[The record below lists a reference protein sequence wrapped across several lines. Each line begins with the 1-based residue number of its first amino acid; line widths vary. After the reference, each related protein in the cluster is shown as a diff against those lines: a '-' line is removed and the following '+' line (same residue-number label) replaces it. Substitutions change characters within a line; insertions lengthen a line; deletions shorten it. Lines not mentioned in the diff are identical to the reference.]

1 MKIIHFDLFFKEEKE
16 LLVDLEMYLKDP
28 ARDDH
33 IIRHDVWTTQNTQIR
48 LLLSIYVFTTA
59 AYEKGQVRVLLL
71 IEFHQ
76 RSTPVGLL
84 SKHVHY
90 ALSDCSS
97 IACKIQKC
105 KQKLDLYS
113 Y

>member
-1 MKIIHFDLFFKEEKE
+1 MTISFDTMFGLRKIPRSD
-16 LLVDLEMYLKDP
+16 YYY
-28 ARDDH
+28 
-33 IIRHDVWTTQNTQIR
+33 Q
-48 LLLSIYVFTTA
+48 YVFTTA

-113 Y
+113 YWKVFW